1 MREVTPI
8 PPEAATLPPPPPTA
22 GQLAS
27 QGEQCFARRDYVGA
41 ASAFRDALR
50 LQPDNAAVWSNFA
63 AVLYEQHQL
72 DDSIL
77 AAREA
82 LRLAPGMLEAWN
94 NLGTTLNQA
103 GRPMEAVDAYQAALT
118 IKPSSDVWSNQG
130 SAYKAAGRIEDALTC
145 YGNALALDPT
155 NWRAWSNMLLVLH
168 YSEKHSIA
176 EIAAAHRQ
184 FGDAAGT
191 PPAKLPAKTPK
202 KRLRI
207 GLVSAD
213 FYNHPVGRLLLPVLQ
228 AKQGGRFEWFG
239 YLNNPFRD
247 SVTEQIC
254 QALDGARLIAS
265 ASDQAFAQQ
274 VAIDDIDILID
285 LSGHTRGNRL
295 RAFNQRMAPVQ
306 ATWLGY
312 AFTTGLPAMDFII
325 ADPGVL
331 PLTDVEL
338 YTETPVYLPHFYLLA
353 GQPKTTLKPS
363 PPPMLRQAYP
373 TFGSFNNPAKISA
386 QVLAL
391 WVRLLRET
399 PNSRLLFKSKA
410 YADATLCQKMRTL
423 FANDGVAS
431 ERLSFESESW
441 GDSYFESYSRIDI
454 ALDPFPFPGLMTSLD
469 TLWMGVPVVTLQA
482 RGGILG
488 RHAARLLEL
497 IGHPEWVAHS
507 EDDYLRVV
515 GKLLADPQQ
524 LATWRSSLRTKMSH
538 AAFMDGQRFVSDFE
552 AVLVAMAATKGITLD
567 DAPTP

>member
-1 MREVTPI
+1 
-8 PPEAATLPPPPPTA
+8 
-22 GQLAS
+22 
-27 QGEQCFARRDYVGA
+27 
-41 ASAFRDALR
+41 LR
-50 LQPDNAAVWSNFA
+50 PDNAATWSNFA

-72 DDSIL
+72 DDAII

-82 LRLAPGMLEAWN
+82 LRLAPDMLEAWN
-94 NLGTTLNQA
+94 NLGTTLSQA
-103 GRPMEAVDAYQAALT
+103 GRPLEAVEAYQQALRL
-118 IKPSSDVWSNQG
+118 KPSSDILSNQG
-130 SAYKAAGRIEDALTC
+130 SAYKSAGRIEEALTC

-168 YSEKHSIA
+168 YSESHSIG

-184 FGDAAGT
+184 FGEAAG
-191 PPAKLPAKTPK
+191 PAPEQPRYNVQKKT
-202 KRLRI
+202 LRV

-228 AKQGGRFEWFG
+228 AKKSGRFEWFG

-254 QALDGARLIAS
+254 QALDGARMIAN

-274 VAIDDIDILID
+274 IAVDRIDILID

-331 PLTDVEL
+331 PLNDVEL
-338 YTETPVYLPHFYLLA
+338 YSETPVYLPNFYLLA
-353 GQPKTTLKPS
+353 GQPKTTLKPAPS
-363 PPPMLRQAYP
+363 PLQRHGYP
-373 TFGSFNNPAKISA
+373 TFGSFNNPAKISNR
-386 QVLAL
+386 VLAL
-391 WVRLLRET
+391 WAQLLRET

-410 YADATLCQKMRTL
+410 YADPALCQKISKL
-423 FANDGVAS
+423 FAEDGIALD
-431 ERLSFESESW
+431 RLSFESESW
-441 GDSYFESYSRIDI
+441 GDSYFESYGRIDI

-497 IGHPEWVAHS
+497 IGHPEWVAHDEAS
-507 EDDYLRVV
+507 YRRIVHE
-515 GKLLADPQQ
+515 LLAQPQQ
-524 LATWRSSLRTKMSH
+524 LAALRPALRQKM
-538 AAFMDGQRFVSDFE
+538 ANAPFMNAPRFVDDLE
-552 AVLVAMAATKGITLD
+552 TALVAMAAAKGLTLD
-567 DAPTP
+567 NTATP

>member
-1 MREVTPI
+1 MR
-8 PPEAATLPPPPPTA
+8 
-22 GQLAS
+22 
-27 QGEQCFARRDYVGA
+27 
-41 ASAFRDALR
+41 
-50 LQPDNAAVWSNFA
+50 PDNAATWSNFA

-72 DDSIL
+72 DDAII

-82 LRLAPGMLEAWN
+82 LRLAPDMLEAWN
-94 NLGTTLNQA
+94 NLGTTLSQA
-103 GRPMEAVDAYQAALT
+103 GRPLEAVDAYQQALRL
-118 IKPSSDVWSNQG
+118 KPSSDILSNQG
-130 SAYKAAGRIEDALTC
+130 SAYKSAGRIGEALTC

-168 YSEKHSIA
+168 YSEGHSIG

-184 FGDAAGT
+184 FGEAAG
-191 PPAKLPAKTPK
+191 PAPEQPRDNVQKKT
-202 KRLRI
+202 LRV

-228 AKQGGRFEWFG
+228 AKKSGRFEWFG

-254 QALDGARLIAS
+254 QALDGARMIAN

-274 VAIDDIDILID
+274 IAVDRIDILID

-331 PLTDVEL
+331 PLNDVEL
-338 YTETPVYLPHFYLLA
+338 YSETPVYLPNFYLLA
-353 GQPKTTLKPS
+353 GQPKTTLKPAPS
-363 PPPMLRQAYP
+363 PLQRHGYP
-373 TFGSFNNPAKISA
+373 TFGSFNNPAKISNR
-386 QVLAL
+386 VLAH
-391 WVRLLRET
+391 WAQLLRET

-410 YADATLCQKMRTL
+410 YADPAVCQKISKL
-423 FANDGVAS
+423 FAEDGIALD
-431 ERLSFESESW
+431 RLSFESESW
-441 GDSYFESYSRIDI
+441 GDSYFESYGRIDI

-497 IGHPEWVAHS
+497 IGHPEWVAHDEAS
-507 EDDYLRVV
+507 YRRIVRE
-515 GKLLADPQQ
+515 LLAQPQQ
-524 LATWRSSLRTKMSH
+524 LAALRPALRQKM
-538 AAFMDGQRFVSDFE
+538 ANAPFMNAPRFVDDLE
-552 AVLVAMAATKGITLD
+552 TALVAMAAAKGLTLD
-567 DAPTP
+567 NTATP